1 MSAIPPDVERWT
13 YDSPH
18 DGAPDWALAREG
30 RAGNTSWAVVLH
42 GHGATGDQLF
52 TRTDLRPRE
61 RQIARLGLGLL
72 CPNLRG
78 NAWMS
83 PAAVEDLHYLLG
95 LVRARKGAETFVFCS
110 GSMGGTGN
118 LIYAVRHPEDVA
130 GVVALCPATDIG
142 SYYRWAATQRAPVVQ
157 EIAAAIC
164 TAYGGTP
171 DERPAVYAAHS
182 AVANAE
188 RLRMPLRIVH
198 GDADTVIPV
207 DQSRC
212 LMQSLQRHGIE
223 PGYQEIPGGHHDSP
237 LREFRTA
244 LLAVLEERTAGT

>member
-1 MSAIPPDVERWT
+1 MSVIPPDVERWT

-18 DGAPDWALAREG
+18 DGTPDWALVREG
-30 RAGNTSWAVVLH
+30 RPGNTLWAVVLH

-52 TRTDLRPRE
+52 TRPDLRPRE

-83 PAAVEDLHYLLG
+83 PAAVEDMHYLLD
-95 LVRARKGAETFVFCS
+95 LVRARKGADTFVFCS
-110 GSMGGTGN
+110 GSMGATGN

-142 SYYRWAATQRAPVVQ
+142 SYYQWAAHQTTPVVQ
-157 EIAAAIC
+157 DIAAAIRA
-164 TAYGGTP
+164 AYGGTP
-171 DERPAVYAAHS
+171 QEQASVYTEHS
-182 AVANAE
+182 AVAHAG

-198 GDADTVIPV
+198 GDADAVIPV
-207 DQSRC
+207 TQSRR
-212 LMQSLQRHGIE
+212 LLQSLKPLGIE
-223 PGYQEIPGGHHDSP
+223 PDYLEIPGGHHDSP
-237 LREFRTA
+237 LREFRRA
-244 LLAVLEERTAGT
+244 LLSVLEE